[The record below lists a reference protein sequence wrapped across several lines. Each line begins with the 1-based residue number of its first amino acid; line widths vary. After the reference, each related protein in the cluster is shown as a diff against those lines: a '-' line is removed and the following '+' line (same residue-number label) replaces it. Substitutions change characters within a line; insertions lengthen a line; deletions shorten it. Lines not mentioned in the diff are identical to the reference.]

1 MISYVLLFGICSK
14 SRIIFIRV
22 CICKCFLLFNSLKID
37 RWFYCNIGSKLIV
50 NKIFVIIKYFVL
62 NL

>member
-1 MISYVLLFGICSK
+1 MISNVLLYGICNR
-14 SRIIFIRV
+14 SRIICIWV
-22 CICKCFLLFNSLKID
+22 CICKCCLLFNSLKID
-37 RWFYCNIGSKLIV
+37 RWFNCNIGSKLIV